1 MRYAGRLWV
10 DLTLTQCSGQ
20 KTSGVSKN
28 SAAMVCERCSTGM
41 TRASVNMTRGCQTP
55 DVRLSFI
62 WQLLA
67 ARGARIKIAAEKV
80 S

>member
-10 DLTLTQCSGQ
+10 SLTLTQCSGQ

-28 SAAMVCERCSTGM
+28 SAAMVRECCSTGM
-41 TRASVNMTRGCQTP
+41 TRASVNIIRACQTR

-62 WQLLA
+62 RCAWRVTGSCSPHVEQ
-67 ARGARIKIAAEKV
+67 E
-80 S
+80 